1 MSECKWWGEGVE
13 FVAYVESK
21 NIARSAEQYAHVQKV
36 LYALYNLFSKKTQ
49 NFAGKMQS
57 N

>member
-13 FVAYVESK
+13 FVACVESK